1 MMKFKIEDKE
11 YNIPQFISIESYSKI
26 YKVKDL
32 FSDDYFSAKLVN
44 LVTGAPVEDLLES
57 DYQELSYIAAYIMSL
72 IPLETPKFVDR
83 FELNGVKY
91 GFFPNW
97 RDLTYAEFV
106 DIDTISTKK
115 QDEVLEMMHILCAVM
130 YRPIINER
138 TEHDFDIEKYDVK
151 TMVKR
156 SELFKKEL
164 DCKYVLGAMFFFI
177 NFARK
182 YSLFTQISLTP
193 KLSMWTKLKLMWK
206 MRNLIWKMIFKGRL
220 VGSLSQTELLET
232 ILQSTTTSI
241 KKI

>member
-11 YNIPQFISIESYSKI
+11 YNIPQFISIENYSKI

-44 LVTGAPVEDLLES
+44 LVTGAPIEDLLES

-72 IPLETPKFVDR
+72 IPLDTPKFMDR

-115 QDEVLEMMHILCAVM
+115 QDEVLEMLHILCSVM

-138 TEHDFDIEKYDVK
+138 SEHDFDIEKYDVK
-151 TMVKR
+151 NMIAR

-193 KLSMWTKLKLMWK
+193 KLSIWTKIKLMWK
-206 MRNLIWKMIFKGRL
+206 MRRLIWKMIFKGRL